1 MSNAP
6 SLISASRRTAPSLAE
21 VAAEQRIIDGADPAQ
36 ETPVATMAA
45 PAPTAITTA
54 GIIEPA
60 DLLDRLAAR
69 KPAKVQLTGLHVNI
83 PVDLD
88 NALAKVMKEKG
99 IEKTAIV
106 VAALR
111 PILEA
116 YL

>member
-1 MSNAP
+1 MSSP
-6 SLISASRRTAPSLAE
+6 SLVSAARRTAPSLAE
-21 VAAEQRIIDGADPAQ
+21 AAAERRILGEADPAA
-36 ETPVATMAA
+36 ETPMTSIVSS
-45 PAPTAITTA
+45 PTGTL
-54 GIIEPA
+54 EPA

-88 NALAKVMKEKG
+88 NALAKAMKEKG

-106 VAALR
+106 IAALR
-111 PILEA
+111 PILES